1 MSHPT
6 APHPGAE
13 ITHVDSTNKAI
24 IEQLQEDG
32 RRSYAAIGKAVGL
45 SEAATRQRVQRLIE
59 ARVMQVVAVT
69 DPIQMGVKR
78 QAMIGVKTNGDI
90 TVVADRL
97 SELSEVD
104 YCVVV
109 AGTFDILAEVVA
121 ASDDDL
127 LRIVNAIRR
136 VEGVSATETL
146 LYLSL
151 RKQEY
156 NWGTR

>member
-69 DPIQMGVKR
+69 DPIQMGFKR

>member
-69 DPIQMGVKR
+69 DPIQMGFKR

-109 AGTFDILAEVVA
+109 AGTFDILAVVVA

>member
-69 DPIQMGVKR
+69 DPIQMGFKR

-109 AGTFDILAEVVA
+109 AGTFDILAAVVA